1 MKLKTNKSNSFFN
14 KVETKYGKKY
24 MQEVDE
30 LASAKILKIKLAQL
44 RETTGKKQSDIFG
57 FSQASISKIESRNDM
72 KVSTLIDYIHALG
85 MEIEIK
91 ASNKSNNKKILLLK
105 G

>member
-1 MKLKTNKSNSFFN
+1 MKIRENKSNSFFN
-14 KVETKYGKKY
+14 KLETKYGKKY
-24 MQEVDE
+24 IQEVDE
-30 LASAKILKIKLAQL
+30 LAHPKILKIKLAQL
-44 RETTGKKQSDIFG
+44 RENAGKKQSDILG

-91 ASNKSNNKKILLLK
+91 ASNKLNNKKVLLLK

>member
-1 MKLKTNKSNSFFN
+1 MKAKINKSNNFFT
-14 KVETKYGKKY
+14 KLETKYGKKY
-24 MQEVDE
+24 IQEVDE
-30 LASAKILKIKLAQL
+30 LAHTKILKIKLAQL
-44 RETTGKKQSDIFG
+44 RENADKTQSDILG

-91 ASNKSNNKKILLLK
+91 ASNKSNNKKVLLLK